1 MKDISP
7 AALEA
12 GMGEARRQLARQMHQ
27 GKLTQSRADAVLASI
42 TPQIDDRAMD
52 GAELVIETVAENLSV
67 KHKVLAE
74 LEQSIFQDAVLASN
88 TSSLRIN
95 DIAAHL
101 ARPQNVVGLHF
112 FNPVP
117 VMPLVEVVR
126 GNRSSAS
133 AVATATAYVSSLGKT
148 PIVVKDCPG
157 FLVNRI
163 LTPYII
169 AFCSLVADG
178 ADFERIDRVMETFGW
193 PMGPAYLEDVVGM
206 DTCSHV
212 IDVISAGYPQR
223 MQPPQRNAIRALV
236 RGGGSARRAGAA
248 STTMTPPKANRGNR
262 HRGLRRH

>member
-1 MKDISP
+1 MEGVHLRMNKHVQRNVADSSEEGSVDPSARSEAKHRNYRGKDRSTHEGVALAVCDTSALRGIPVRMKDISP

-52 GAELVIETVAENLSV
+52 GAELVIEAVAENLSV

-126 GNRSSAS
+126 GSRSSAS

-163 LTPYII
+163 LTP
-169 AFCSLVADG
+169 
-178 ADFERIDRVMETFGW
+178 
-193 PMGPAYLEDVVGM
+193 
-206 DTCSHV
+206 
-212 IDVISAGYPQR
+212 
-223 MQPPQRNAIRALV
+223 
-236 RGGGSARRAGAA
+236 
-248 STTMTPPKANRGNR
+248 
-262 HRGLRRH
+262 